1 MKKILVVIVI
11 LLSISLFSEEIRKN
25 KINLI
30 GQADLSITNDQAHLD
45 FTVEGFGSTLRE
57 AVENA
62 KYKITNIS
70 KDLFQVGIK
79 EDDLTTLDFFSGS
92 NYVNKPFLSAKKD
105 YRAEISTKISTDS
118 LNILGEVILTLS
130 DNEVKDISNVNFT
143 LSDYDRYKKE
153 CRELALKNA
162 KAKADQ
168 ISKELNINI
177 TGVYYV
183 QELDVGYELE
193 IDMDMDVQT
202 GGFTSN
208 FGRTKNS
215 NYTSFYSS
223 KIKIS
228 STVSVVFEF
237 EN

>member
-30 GQADLSITNDQAHLD
+30 GQAELSITNDQAHLD

-92 NYVNKPFLSAKKD
+92 NYVNKPFLSTKKD

-118 LNILGEVILTLS
+118 LSILGEVILTLS

-143 LSDYDRYKKE
+143 LSDYDKYKKE
-153 CRELALKNA
+153 SSDPVFGKF
-162 KAKADQ
+162 
-168 ISKELNINI
+168 
-177 TGVYYV
+177 
-183 QELDVGYELE
+183 E
-193 IDMDMDVQT
+193 I
-202 GGFTSN
+202 
-208 FGRTKNS
+208 
-215 NYTSFYSS
+215 
-223 KIKIS
+223 
-228 STVSVVFEF
+228 
-237 EN
+237 